1 MKDFSKYINAQ
12 DKDQLKRE
20 LQELYSSFELVRN
33 YYHMKLKQSGIDE
46 NLLSKYKDQVTRA
59 IYPNKYMQ
67 GGLDFE
73 KVDSIVKQ
81 LNSDSTLKYYI
92 EVSLH
97 AIEECTSIANEYGG
111 DFGDDFYIYF
121 EELYDKVLELIVKKN
136 LADEYKIRLKEI
148 ADYACEG
155 YGHYDQLQG
164 TYNEHIKD

>member
-1 MKDFSKYINAQ
+1 MKDFLRYINAQ
-12 DKDQLKRE
+12 DKEQLRQE
-20 LQELYSSFELVRN
+20 LRELYSSFELVRN
-33 YYHMKLKQSGIDE
+33 YYHIKLQKAEIDE
-46 NLLSKYKDQVTRA
+46 NLLSEYKGQVTKA

-81 LNSDSTLKYYI
+81 LNSDSTFKYYI

-97 AIEECTSIANEYGG
+97 AIEECTDIANEYGG

-136 LADEYKIRLKEI
+136 LTEEYKIRLKEI
-148 ADYACEG
+148 ADCAFEG
-155 YGHYDQLQG
+155 YGHYDQLQD
-164 TYNEHIKD
+164 TYDEYIKE